1 MQSEALQTMVR
12 LIYPARCMT
21 CGDLV
26 ETDFALCGPCWRDTP
41 FIAGLVCNACGAPL
55 MGEDDDPTVLC
66 DDCMTV
72 ARPWSRG
79 RAAVRYAQNGR
90 KLVLALKHGD
100 RTDIARSASLWMSVA
115 AAPLLA
121 ADTVLVPVPLH
132 WTRLVQRRFNQS
144 ALLAQSVARHLD
156 RPYLADSLVRTR
168 RTASLNGKTH
178 DDRFGTLAGA
188 IKLHPGRGR
197 HLTDKSVLLVD
208 DVMTSGATLAACTEA
223 AYSAGARDVCVLLL
237 ARAAKEA

>member
-1 MQSEALQTMVR
+1 MQSDALQTLVR
-12 LIYPARCMT
+12 LVYPARCMT

-26 ETDFALCGPCWRDTP
+26 ESDFALCGPCWRDTP

-55 MGEDDDPTVLC
+55 MGDDDHSVLC
-66 DDCMTV
+66 DDCMRV

-79 RAAVRYAQNGR
+79 RAAVRYADNGR

-115 AAPLLA
+115 AAPLLTA
-121 ADTVLVPVPLH
+121 ETALVPVPLH
-132 WTRLVQRRFNQS
+132 WTRLLQRRFNQS
-144 ALLAQSVARHLD
+144 ALLAQTIAQHLN
-156 RPYLADSLVRTR
+156 RPFLADSLVRTR

-178 DDRFGTLAGA
+178 DDRFGTLEGA
-188 IKLHPGRGR
+188 IKPHPQRGR
-197 HLTDKSVLLVD
+197 LLRGKSVLLVD

-223 AYSAGARDVCVLLL
+223 AYSAGASDVCVLLL